1 MSKKR
6 SGLVLVMQ
14 DYPPLSSRCWYELAI
29 TNVVR
34 TDAETVEFEFEV
46 VGDARQAGRL
56 VLWNMAALLVPQ
68 SPLAAFLKAAFE
80 LTPAREEPVDL
91 ADLLDRRLPA
101 KFAKAEGANQQ
112 RIAAFGPSA
121 GEKPKQVPNV
131 SQPETKENGDG
142 LAQTQ

>member
-46 VGDARQAGRL
+46 VGDARQAGRS
-56 VLWNMAALLVPQ
+56 VLWKVTVLLVPR
-68 SPLAAFLKAAFE
+68 SPLTAFLKAAFG
-80 LTPAREEPVDL
+80 LTPAPEESVDL
-91 ADLLDRRLPA
+91 ADLLGQRLQA
-101 KFAKAEGANQQ
+101 KFAKADGGDQQ
-112 RIAAFGPSA
+112 RIVSFGPSA
-121 GEKPKQVPNV
+121 GEKPKQVPQV
-131 SQPETKENGDG
+131 TQPETKENGDG